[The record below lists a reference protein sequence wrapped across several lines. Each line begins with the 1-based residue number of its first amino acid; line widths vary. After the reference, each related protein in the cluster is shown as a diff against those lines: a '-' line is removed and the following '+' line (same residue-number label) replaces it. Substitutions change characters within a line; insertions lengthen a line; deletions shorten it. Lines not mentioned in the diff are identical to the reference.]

1 LSWDIRFAREGL
13 TFWDKEL
20 SDVCIQLRMLLDAD
34 IAELKR
40 QSKQVGEM
48 MKETTDNKQKAKLA
62 NIIAEINEQIKSL
75 A

>member
-1 LSWDIRFAREGL
+1 
-13 TFWDKEL
+13 
-20 SDVCIQLRMLLDAD
+20 MLLDAD

>member
-1 LSWDIRFAREGL
+1 
-13 TFWDKEL
+13 
-20 SDVCIQLRMLLDAD
+20 MLLDAD

-40 QSKQVGEM
+40 QSKQVGDM
-48 MKETTDNKQKAKLA
+48 MKETKDNKQKAKLA